1 MLPQKQA
8 VSPYPSKSLG
18 VCVVKADLP
27 VCWIVFF
34 VNLMKVRVLW
44 EKGACESLAH
54 RQVCEN
60 ISWLMWGCLAH
71 CGNITPAQVVQ
82 SSIKTN

>member
-1 MLPQKQA
+1 MLPQKQV
-8 VSPYPSKSLG
+8 VSPYPSKNLG
-18 VCVVKADLP
+18 FCVVKADLL
-27 VCWIVFF
+27 VRWIVFL

-44 EKGACESLAH
+44 EKGASISLAH

-60 ISWLMWGCLAH
+60 ISWLMWGCPAH
-71 CGNITPAQVVQ
+71 CGSITPEQVVW